1 MQPPRGCAP
10 PQLRCNQWSNLWHR
24 GPGPHVIHPAH
35 RFLGAGKS
43 HRRSRQYRDF
53 SRPSQKAKEI
63 NFQNRCIDSRHPAHG
78 PTKTL
83 SMEVTGQSAAGVGV
97 EVGVT
102 IGRLAVTASTGAQ
115 EQRTDHQSNSG
126 PTYRLA
132 SSPEAGPGATVDT
145 LD

>member
-1 MQPPRGCAP
+1 
-10 PQLRCNQWSNLWHR
+10 
-24 GPGPHVIHPAH
+24 
-35 RFLGAGKS
+35 
-43 HRRSRQYRDF
+43 
-53 SRPSQKAKEI
+53 
-63 NFQNRCIDSRHPAHG
+63 
-78 PTKTL
+78 
-83 SMEVTGQSAAGVGV
+83 MEVTGQSAAGVGV